1 MRVCRIPRATCAR
14 YVAEGLSIPEIAARE
29 GWSVRTIQAHLKGLG
44 LSRSRVIVTLADVL
58 SVVEGRET
66 VREVATR
73 LGVSRPA
80 VYQRAHRDGYRIHQ
94 ARARQPDLFE
104 RAA

>member
-1 MRVCRIPRATCAR
+1 MRTCRIPRATCAR
-14 YVAEGLSIPEIAARE
+14 YVAEGWSIPRIAAAE
-29 GWSVRTIQAHLKGLG
+29 GWSIRTVQKHLQGLG
-44 LSRSRVIVTLADVL
+44 LSRSRVIVTHDDVRA
-58 SVVEGRET
+58 VIEGRET
-66 VREVATR
+66 VRQVAER

-80 VYQRAHRDGYRIHQ
+80 VYQRAQRDGYRIHQ

>member
-1 MRVCRIPRATCAR
+1 MRVCRIPRARCER
-14 YVAEGLSIPEIAARE
+14 YVAEGLSIPQIAARE
-29 GWSVRTIQAHLKGLG
+29 GWSVGTVRRHLCGLG
-44 LSRSRVIVTLADVL
+44 LSRSRVIVTHDDVL
-58 SVVEGRET
+58 AVVEGRET
-66 VREVATR
+66 VRQVAMR

-80 VYQRAHRDGYRIHQ
+80 VYQRAQRDGYRIHQ

>member
-14 YVAEGLSIPEIAARE
+14 YVAEGWSIPHIAARE
-29 GWSVRTIQAHLKGLG
+29 GWSVRTVQKHLRGLG
-44 LSRSRVIVTLADVL
+44 LSRSRVIVTLDDVL

-66 VREVATR
+66 VRQVAER

-80 VYQRAHRDGYRIHQ
+80 VYQRAHRVGYPIERRRPAQ
-94 ARARQPDLFE
+94 LDLFARA
-104 RAA
+104 A